1 MIMKNLKTSIGN
13 VKIRNPLIL
22 ASGILGSTYSSLNR
36 LFHEGL
42 GAVTTKSIGKE
53 PRKGYPNPSVL
64 YLSEIHSIVNAV
76 GLANPGCVNFRK
88 ELQNIDSDVEL
99 IVSIYGSSP
108 EEFVSVI
115 DCFEKYNK
123 QVEFLA
129 FELNLS
135 CPHAKELGM
144 AVGTDPELVKEIV
157 KQAKQTSNIP
167 VWVKLTPNIA
177 DITIIGEAAVTAGA
191 NALVAINT
199 VKAML
204 IDIKTKKPILGNI
217 RGGLSGKAI
226 KPVGLRAIYDLYD
239 SIGPKIPLIGLGGIS
254 NWEDIVEYILAGACA
269 VQIGSAFTNYSSPK
283 VLISRLLGGLESY
296 LIQEDL
302 SIEELRG
309 GAHE

>member
-1 MIMKNLKTSIGN
+1 MKNLKTSIGN